1 MNATGK
7 NQRTFLTVTLLTVL
21 AVTTV
26 FAVYAAVLLTL
37 TGTTVTVNEGGGS
50 MQYNLDGSSN
60 ATWVTSLAA
69 MINGTQ
75 WYARI
80 NITNAAAQDVTID
93 WTLQAFSGGI
103 WTNSGTPTQ
112 TTMTLASGDNTVYA
126 TTNGLFTSNR
136 NWGLDTTAGGSYRV
150 KATVNG

>member
-1 MNATGK
+1 MNATRKG
-7 NQRTFLTVTLLTVL
+7 QRTFLAVTCITVV

-26 FAVYAAVLLTL
+26 FLVYAAVLLTL

-50 MQYNLDGSSN
+50 VEYNLSNTSN
-60 ATWVTSLAA
+60 ATWVGSLSP
-69 MINGTQ
+69 MVNGTY

-80 NITNAAAQDVTID
+80 NITNAAAQAVTID
-93 WTLQAFSGGI
+93 WTLQVGGGP
-103 WTNSGTPTQ
+103 WTDTGAPTQ
-112 TTMTLASGDNTVYA
+112 TTITLVAGTNTVYA
-126 TTNGLFTSNR
+126 TATGVFTGNR